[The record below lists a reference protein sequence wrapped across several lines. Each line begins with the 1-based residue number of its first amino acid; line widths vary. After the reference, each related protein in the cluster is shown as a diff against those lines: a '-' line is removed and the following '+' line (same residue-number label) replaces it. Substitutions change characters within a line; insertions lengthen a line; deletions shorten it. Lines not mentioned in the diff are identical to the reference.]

1 MLDCVAEESVMAK
14 AKRATT
20 LSTDDALWQR
30 QVAAEHRVF
39 AAALDEP
46 AAAVARARADELDAE
61 ADTILNPGMD
71 MNLPAR
77 PKRNGTMEGATLV
90 RPRITDTLAGMPGRL
105 AVDAARQR
113 LSITSRLGVG
123 VLAEDMA
130 QTIQAT
136 NSLERM
142 LADQLAAAHAAA
154 MRMLAQADTMRR
166 RYEQCEFSRPTL
178 NIEANRL
185 TNAAA

>member
-1 MLDCVAEESVMAK
+1 
-14 AKRATT
+14 
-20 LSTDDALWQR
+20 
-30 QVAAEHRVF
+30 
-39 AAALDEP
+39 
-46 AAAVARARADELDAE
+46 
-61 ADTILNPGMD
+61 MD